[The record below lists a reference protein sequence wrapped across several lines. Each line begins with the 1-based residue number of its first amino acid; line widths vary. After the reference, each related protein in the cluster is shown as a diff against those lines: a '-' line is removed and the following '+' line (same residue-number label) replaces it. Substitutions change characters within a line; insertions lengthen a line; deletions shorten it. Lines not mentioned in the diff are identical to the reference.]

1 MGSWRNMAGSMGET
15 LEGTEGTIA
24 SALDSALD
32 SAPDRDR
39 QARPAL
45 RKSQGLCTGNLTGA
59 GKSRDSRKEK
69 KASR

>member
-15 LEGTEGTIA
+15 LEGTESTIA
-24 SALDSALD
+24 SALD

-45 RKSQGLCTGNLTGA
+45 RKSQGLCTGNLTGG
-59 GKSRDSRKEK
+59 GKNRGSRKEK
-69 KASR
+69 EAFR

>member
-32 SAPDRDR
+32 RDR
-39 QARPAL
+39 QARPVL
-45 RKSQGLCTGNLTGA
+45 RKSQGLCIGNLTGA
-59 GKSRDSRKEK
+59 GKSRGSRKEK
-69 KASR
+69 EAFR

>member
-24 SALDSALD
+24 SALDSA
-32 SAPDRDR
+32 PDRDR

-45 RKSQGLCTGNLTGA
+45 RKSQGLCTGNLPGA
-59 GKSRDSRKEK
+59 GKSRGSRKEK
-69 KASR
+69 EASR